1 MDPERTLPDRRAVRA
16 ALRGVGLSN
25 RQADAFI
32 RDGWKAVVGVVKAE
46 NEELREALTALN
58 KLVAVETKSPSA

>member
-1 MDPERTLPDRRAVRA
+1 LTDRTLPDRRAVRA
-16 ALRGVGLSN
+16 ALRDLGLSN

-46 NEELREALTALN
+46 NDELREALAALN
-58 KLVAVETKSPSA
+58 KLVSIETKLPSA